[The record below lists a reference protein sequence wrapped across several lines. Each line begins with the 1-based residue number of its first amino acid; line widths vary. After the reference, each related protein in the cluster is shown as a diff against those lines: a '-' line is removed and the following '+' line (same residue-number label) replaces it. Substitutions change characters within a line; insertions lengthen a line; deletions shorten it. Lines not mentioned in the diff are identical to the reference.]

1 MGLRLAAPLPLE
13 PYAAHRRTGA
23 FLVID
28 PQDGNTLAAG
38 LVASPPPPPEPQHAR
53 NSMTEKPQDPELIR
67 IEAAVPAGR
76 RGTTQ
81 GRRTVPRL
89 AAALVGL
96 LAAAALATA
105 WLPPPSGAK
114 AAAGEGPA
122 DTLRLGYFANVTHAP
137 AVVGVERGRF
147 AEALGTHGTTL
158 QTQIFN
164 AGPAAIEALNAGAI
178 DAAFLGPSPAIN
190 SYVKSGGTSLRV
202 IAGAASGGAQFVVDP
217 SITGPADLD
226 GAMLA
231 SPQLGGTQDVALR
244 TWLAD
249 RGLETT
255 PDGGGEVAVNPT
267 GNAETL
273 DLFRSGELDG
283 AWLPEPWS
291 SRLVLEADAKVLVDE
306 ADLWENGEFPTTV
319 LVVDQRFAAAHPE
332 TVADLLAGHRD
343 TVAWL
348 NGADTATRLDAV
360 GDGLASLGATL
371 PQDVLARAL
380 GNLTFTTD
388 PLPGTYPTLM
398 RHAAE
403 AGLTDEAPLE
413 GLVDTSVLD
422 ALPAEGT
429 DKAEGTG
436 Q

>member
-1 MGLRLAAPLPLE
+1 
-13 PYAAHRRTGA
+13 
-23 FLVID
+23 
-28 PQDGNTLAAG
+28 
-38 LVASPPPPPEPQHAR
+38 
-53 NSMTEKPQDPELIR
+53 MTEKPQDPELIR
-67 IEAAVPAGR
+67 IDAAAPVAR
-76 RGTTQ
+76 
-81 GRRTVPRL
+81 RRTVPRL

-105 WLPPPSGAK
+105 WLPPPSGAE
-114 AAAGEGPA
+114 AAAGTAPAKTLRPA
-122 DTLRLGYFANVTHAP
+122 DTVRLGYFANVTHAP
-137 AVVGVERGRF
+137 AVVGVERGWL
-147 AEALGTHGTTL
+147 ADALGRHGTEL
-158 QTQIFN
+158 QTQVFN

-190 SYVKSGGTSLRV
+190 SYIKSGGTSLRV

-217 SITGPADLD
+217 SISGPADLD
-226 GAMLA
+226 GAVLA

-249 RGLETT
+249 QGLETT
-255 PDGGGEVAVNPT
+255 PDGGGEAAINPT

-273 DLFRSGELDG
+273 DLFRSGQLDG

-291 SRLVLEADAKVLVDE
+291 SRLVLEANAKVLVDE
-306 ADLWENGEFPTTV
+306 ADLWEDGEFPTTV

-348 NGADTATRLDAV
+348 NSTDTASRLDAV
-360 GDGLASLGATL
+360 GDGLASLDAKL
-371 PQDVLARAL
+371 PEDVLARAL

-398 RHAAE
+398 RHAVE
-403 AGLTDEAPLE
+403 AGLTEEAPLE
-413 GLVDTSVLD
+413 GLVDTSTLD

-429 DKAEGTG
+429 DKEGAG
-436 Q
+436 K